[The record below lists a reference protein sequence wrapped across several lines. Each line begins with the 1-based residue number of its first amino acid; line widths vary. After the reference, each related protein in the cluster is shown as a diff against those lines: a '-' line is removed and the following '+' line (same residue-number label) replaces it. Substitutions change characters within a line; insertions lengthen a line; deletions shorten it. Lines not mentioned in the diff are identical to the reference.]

1 MPWRQ
6 ISDCSKRDHDD
17 KLMLIKTAKGVR
29 LVKKAR
35 EQAFPR
41 V

>member
-1 MPWRQ
+1 
-6 ISDCSKRDHDD
+6 
-17 KLMLIKTAKGVR
+17 MLIKTAKGVR

-41 V
+41 VYLPDMIITRNNEKITLG